1 MQIAAVEYAVTFLK
15 RRWKAIAALAFV
27 LAAYTAAGFLLV
39 PWVAKNAIES
49 YVRTDLSRRITIAKV
64 SFNPFTFA
72 AEIGGFALA
81 EADGGPIVSF
91 DSLRVRFALSSVIY
105 RAWTFNEIRFER
117 LDLSIVVGPDHSLNL
132 SKLVPASPQSSKS
145 TSIPAVRIANFAIH
159 NGRIGVEDRSRTP
172 AFATSL
178 APLEFTLTDF
188 RTAANFE
195 NEYHFEGTT
204 PAGERLTWSGNF
216 SVQPL
221 GSIGQFAISALRST
235 TIASYLADALPFNLM
250 SGSLDLA
257 GDYRIA
263 LADQMRVALRL
274 SSVDVH
280 DLGVGPKAA
289 TGGSPWITIPEL
301 QVGNVSVTL
310 PERSVTVD
318 RIAVTDA
325 KLTVWRE
332 PDGRVNLMQLAPQS
346 TPGAQSSAPQ
356 TAPSPPVKISV
367 GNIAIQNAALDVEDR
382 MVKPAVKLG
391 LAPVSLSV
399 LDYSTEGGQ
408 PFKIEA
414 DLSVGRGRLN
424 LTGDVRMVPLATH
437 LTLSLTDFD
446 LTPLQPYVAT
456 AAAVQINSGR
466 ISAKGNITV
475 DAAPEKNLPK
485 LQYTGTVTLA
495 DFATRDTIARRDLAK
510 WQNLTISGIDY
521 AQGPDSLVVDR
532 IQITKPEGRVFISP
546 QQTLNIAAVLKP
558 PGSAAAKTPVPTV
571 SNAPAAKPA
580 AQMPIRIRSI
590 DVKDG
595 ILDFSD
601 LSIQPNFAAV
611 IGGLN
616 GTISGQSSVA
626 DSRADVKLSG
636 NVDRFAPVEI
646 TGKINLLSPALFSDI
661 ALTFRNIELTTFN
674 PYSGKYAGYN
684 IAKGKLLTELHY
696 KIENRKL
703 DLQHHVVLDQLEF
716 GPSTNSKDA
725 VPLPVRLAVALL
737 KDRNGVIDLNL
748 PVSGSMDDPMF
759 RIGPIIWQAFVNL
772 LTKIVDAPF
781 AAIGA
786 IFGGGE
792 ELSYIDFA
800 PGSAEIAQT
809 GQDKLAKL
817 RQALSEHPQLR
828 LDIPLGTV
836 ATGDDAALSDAA
848 FQSAVM
854 QMLPAGAESTPQGQ
868 LAALAMLYQMQFG
881 AEPAYPM
888 PETPDEDTTNVRI
901 EFLTEQ
907 LRPRFMATQA
917 DRDSLARAR
926 ADAVQSA
933 ILTSMMVAPENVFL
947 SERASSQA
955 SASGGG
961 HMELKLQ

>member
-1 MQIAAVEYAVTFLK
+1 MQLAAVEYAITFLK
-15 RRWKAIAALAFV
+15 RRWKTVAVLTFL

-39 PWVAKNAIES
+39 PWVAKNAIEN
-49 YVRTDLSRRITIAKV
+49 YVRTDLARRITIAKV
-64 SFNPFTFA
+64 SFNPFTFVT
-72 AEIGGFALA
+72 EIGGFALA
-81 EADGGPIVSF
+81 EADGAPIVSF
-91 DSLRVRFALSSVIY
+91 DSLRVRFAVSSVIY

-117 LDLSIVVGPDHSLNL
+117 LDLRVVVGPDHSLNL

-145 TSIPAVRIANFAIH
+145 TSIPPVRIANFAIH
-159 NGRIGVEDRSRTP
+159 NGHIGVEDRSRTP

-178 APLEFTLTDF
+178 APIEFTLTDF
-188 RTAANFE
+188 RTTANFE
-195 NEYHFEGTT
+195 NDYHFEGTT
-204 PAGERLTWSGNF
+204 LAGERLTWSGDF

-221 GSIGQFAISALRST
+221 GSTGQFAISALRST
-235 TIASYLADALPFNLM
+235 TIASYLSDTLPFNLM

-263 LADQMRVALRL
+263 LADQVRATLRL
-274 SSVDVH
+274 RSVNVH

-289 TGGSPWITIPEL
+289 AAGSPWITIPEV
-301 QVGNVSVTL
+301 QAGNVTVTL

-318 RIAVTDA
+318 RIAVADA
-325 KLTVWRE
+325 KLTAWRE
-332 PDGRVNLMQLAPQS
+332 PDGRLNLMQLAPQS
-346 TPGAQSSAPQ
+346 GSGAPSSAPQ
-356 TAPSPPVKISV
+356 TAPSSPVKITV
-367 GNIAIQNAALDVEDR
+367 GNIAIQNASLDVEDR
-382 MVKPAVKLG
+382 MVKPAVKLD

-399 LDYSTEGGQ
+399 LDYSTEGGR

-414 DLSVGRGRLN
+414 GLGIGRGRLS
-424 LTGDVRMVPLATH
+424 LAGDVQMVPLTAH
-437 LTLSLTDFD
+437 LTLNLTDFD

-456 AAAVQINSGR
+456 AAAVQINSGKV
-466 ISAKGNITV
+466 STKGNITV
-475 DAAPEKNLPK
+475 EAASEKNLPK
-485 LQYTGTVTLA
+485 LRYTGTVTLA
-495 DFATRDTIARRDLAK
+495 DFATRDTLARRDLIK

-521 AQGPDSLVVDR
+521 AQGPDRLVVDR
-532 IQITKPEGRVFISP
+532 IQITRPEGRVFISP
-546 QQTLNIAAVLKP
+546 EQTLNIATVLKP
-558 PGSAAAKTPVPTV
+558 PGSAATKTPVSTV
-571 SNAPAAKPA
+571 SNALPAKPA
-580 AQMPIRIRSI
+580 AQMPIQIRSI

-595 ILDFSD
+595 TLDFSD

-616 GTISGQSSVA
+616 GTISGQSSIA
-626 DSRADVKLSG
+626 GSRADVKLTG
-636 NVDRFAPVEI
+636 NVDRFSPVEI
-646 TGKINLLSPALFSDI
+646 TGMINLLSPALFTDI
-661 ALTFRNIELTTFN
+661 ALAFRNIELTTFN
-674 PYSGKYAGYN
+674 PYSGKYAGYD

-703 DLQHHVVLDQLEF
+703 DLQHHIVLDQLEF
-716 GPSTNSKDA
+716 GPATNSKDA

-748 PVSGSMDDPMF
+748 PVTGSMDDPMF
-759 RIGPIIWQAFVNL
+759 RIGPIIWQAVINL

-786 IFGGGE
+786 LFGGGE

-800 PGSAEIAQT
+800 PGSAELTQT
-809 GQDKLAKL
+809 EQDKLAKL

-836 ATGDDAALSDAA
+836 ATGDDAALSNAA
-848 FQSAVM
+848 FQTAVA
-854 QMLPAGAESTPQGQ
+854 QLLPAGAGSAAQGQ
-868 LAALAMLYQMQFG
+868 LTALATLYQMQFG

-888 PETPDEDTTNVRI
+888 PETPAEDMTNARI
-901 EFLTEQ
+901 DFLTEQ
-907 LRPRFMATQA
+907 LRPRFMATQT

-933 ILTSMMVAPENVFL
+933 ILTSMMVSPENVFL
-947 SERASSQA
+947 SERTSNQA